1 MSKAAGKSN
10 KSALIRDYL
19 AAKPQASVGD
29 IISKFQE
36 RGIKVSAALA
46 AKIKY
51 NPAEKRMRQRKARSA
66 INGQRR
72 RGRPPKRRLE
82 QGGKADAIR
91 QAFASLGRKTR
102 PSEVVTH
109 LGSRGITVSSSQVVS
124 VRSALRKRRARK
136 AAGRKGAARSPA
148 AINDSVSLK
157 GLIGAKKLAEK
168 LGGIDVAQQAMSAL
182 SKLKPD

>member
-1 MSKAAGKSN
+1 MSLGWHFTPGSTTLSLVLGDTQPGETNMAKATGKSN

-29 IISKFQE
+29 IISTFQQ

-51 NPAEKRMRQRKARSA
+51 NPAEKRMRQRKTRSA

-82 QGGKADAIR
+82 RGGKAEAIR
-91 QAFASLGRKTR
+91 EAFASLG
-102 PSEVVTH
+102 
-109 LGSRGITVSSSQVVS
+109 
-124 VRSALRKRRARK
+124 
-136 AAGRKGAARSPA
+136 AAGSPCRRRRS
-148 AINDSVSLK
+148 
-157 GLIGAKKLAEK
+157 
-168 LGGIDVAQQAMSAL
+168 
-182 SKLKPD
+182 